1 MPTTSKTCA
10 TSQQRR
16 VAGTNLAAVRHIRE
30 TQETAMNGKIL
41 VHCAALLGAAAL
53 IAGCA
58 PDDSERGGSDQ
69 ARPGNGAQSRNGE
82 APNAAGRDTGGS
94 IRPPTTT
101 TSPAAPGAAPP
112 AAGAPPAA
120 TPRLM
125 ARADIRPL
133 GDNTARGIVEFQT
146 AAGDSG
152 PMTIHVMLMGLDAGP
167 HGMHVHMGTDCEAP
181 GEHLNP
187 QSAPHGPANAASG
200 ARHLGDL
207 GNVTAD
213 ASGMVEE
220 MLRDAMLG
228 SDPSFIG
235 KVLVVHK
242 GQDDLSTQP
251 DGDSGDPIACGV
263 IEQAEQVISR
273 GDDPNRAL

>member
-1 MPTTSKTCA
+1 
-10 TSQQRR
+10 
-16 VAGTNLAAVRHIRE
+16 
-30 TQETAMNGKIL
+30 MNGKTL

-53 IAGCA
+53 MAGCG
-58 PDDSERGGSDQ
+58 PDSSERGGNQ
-69 ARPGNGAQSRNGE
+69 IRPGNGAEPGAQSRSDE

-112 AAGAPPAA
+112 AAGAAAPPAA

-167 HGMHVHMGTDCEAP
+167 HGMHVHAGTGCEAP

-187 QSAPHGPANAASG
+187 QNAPHGPANAASG

-228 SDPSFIG
+228 SDPSFVG

-263 IEQAEQVISR
+263 IEPAEQVISR
-273 GDDPNRAL
+273 GDDPNRVL